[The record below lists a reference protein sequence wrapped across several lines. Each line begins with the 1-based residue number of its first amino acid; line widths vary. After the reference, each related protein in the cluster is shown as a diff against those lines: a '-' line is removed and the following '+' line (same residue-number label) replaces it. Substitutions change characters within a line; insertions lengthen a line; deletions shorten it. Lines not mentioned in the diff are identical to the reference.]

1 MDDFGMID
9 DMLADIG
16 YIITIEEK
24 AVVSGGYSGDTVTWS
39 TKGTVRSSIQNITGD
54 ELLRADKLGID
65 ASHWMYSNVTDVNV
79 KDRVLYNGT
88 YYQIQYVDNVIGISK
103 HYKMF
108 LKQSDN
114 YDSESN

>member
-16 YIITIEEK
+16 YIITIVEK
-24 AVVSGGYSGDTVTWS
+24 TVVSGGYGGDTVTWS
-39 TKGTVRSSIQNITGD
+39 IKGTVRSSIQNINGD

-65 ASHWMYSNVTDVNV
+65 ASHWMYCNVTDVNV
-79 KDRVLYNGT
+79 KDRVLYNGI

-114 YDSESN
+114 YSADSN